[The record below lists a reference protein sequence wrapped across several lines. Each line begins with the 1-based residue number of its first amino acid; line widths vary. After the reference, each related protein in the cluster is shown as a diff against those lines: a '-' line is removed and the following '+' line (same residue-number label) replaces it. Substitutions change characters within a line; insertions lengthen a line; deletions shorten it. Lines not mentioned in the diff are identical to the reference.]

1 MAKLIPCLPVPEL
14 KVQTTDGTVWNLFK
28 QTPDNFTMVVFYRG
42 FHCPICKKYLI
53 ELQSKL
59 TDFIGLGVHV
69 IAISGD
75 TDKRAL
81 ETKKKWGLENLM
93 IGFGIS
99 IEEARKWGLFISK
112 RIDEKEPDIFIEPGL
127 FLIKPDGTLYASII
141 STMPFVRPSFRE
153 ILSSIDIIVNNDYP
167 ARGEA

>member
-59 TDFIGLGVHV
+59 ADFIGLGVHV

-75 TDKRAL
+75 ADKRAL

>member
-59 TDFIGLGVHV
+59 ADFIGLGVHV

>member
-127 FLIKPDGTLYASII
+127 FVIKPDGTLYASII